1 MKQKLAVGFA
11 ALVML
16 LVGAGCQPTS
26 APDGGG
32 QVATNQVR
40 LQWTA
45 AAPEDDGVSLT
56 MHWTATGPYNTAG
69 THTAGRGISQW
80 GGYEVRLNI
89 PANVAW
95 KDETIKMW
103 VDPLGHKDNKWTCAL
118 YWPGHD
124 TVSHTANAVAC
135 SNH

>member
-1 MKQKLAVGFA
+1 MRYRALTSVAVAIAFGA
-11 ALVML
+11 ALT
-16 LVGAGCQPTS
+16 GCQPQT
-26 APDGGG
+26 PDQRG

-45 AAPEDDGVSLT
+45 AAPEDDGVPLV
-56 MHWTATGPYNTAG
+56 MHWEATGPYHTAG
-69 THTAGRGISQW
+69 THSAGKGISQW
-80 GGYEVRLNI
+80 AGYEVHLNI
-89 PANVAW
+89 PDNVKW
-95 KDETIKMW
+95 SDETIKMW
-103 VDPLGHKDNKWTCAL
+103 VDPLGHKNNKWTCNI